1 MYRSNNGKGGKFMY
15 LGLTERE
22 ILDILKR
29 TEVTPEA
36 IAKVIAKNNKEISE
50 KVTEVVSRELTMG
63 MRRRRR

>member
-1 MYRSNNGKGGKFMY
+1 MY